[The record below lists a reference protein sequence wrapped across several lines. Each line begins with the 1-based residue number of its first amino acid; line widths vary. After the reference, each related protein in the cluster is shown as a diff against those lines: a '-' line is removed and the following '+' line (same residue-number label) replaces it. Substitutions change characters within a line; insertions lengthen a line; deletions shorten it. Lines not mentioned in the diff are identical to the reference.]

1 MNEFNEIDLFS
12 HMLEAAF
19 AGKGD
24 FWTVVSMFF
33 DRNLI
38 NKKVDMPESKM
49 RLYAC
54 IGAFNCEFFD
64 SVENLKE
71 YVSVVGTEYGQICTL
86 DYLGNVG
93 EIPNVIKLTDVNG
106 NYILLEK
113 ERGLRQ
119 IYSAFRERGAFE
131 NEDENLKTT
140 EDNDSKQKVK
150 K

>member
-1 MNEFNEIDLFS
+1 MERFNEADLFS
-12 HMLEAAF
+12 HMFDAAF

-33 DRNLI
+33 DKNTR

-49 RLYAC
+49 RLYAY

-64 SVENLKE
+64 SVEDLQR
-71 YVSVVGTEYGQICTL
+71 YVSVVGLKDGQICTL
-86 DYLGNVG
+86 DYLGNIG

-113 ERGLRQ
+113 EQGLRQ

-131 NEDENLKTT
+131 NKDENLKTT